1 MKQIIIIGL
10 MLLAFSVGSIAQDE
24 KANIIQQAIDTKNYV
39 FTAQTATPQR
49 GRLRQLTSEY
59 DLIVRP
65 DTVVAFLPYFGRA
78 YVAPIDPTEGGIK
91 FTSSDFDYF
100 VKKGKKNQW
109 QINIT
114 PKDVS
119 SSDVRELYLEVFDN
133 GRASLRVNSNNRQS
147 ISFDGY
153 VKEGKPLEKKAF

>member
-65 DTVVAFLPYFGRA
+65 DTAVAFLPYFGRA